1 MARGARSVRDAIGR
15 PVILLLGGG
24 MLGIDM
30 TLWAESVHAVGAGV
44 STVLVNVQVVILP
57 LLAFLVLGERVR
69 RTFVLAVPVMLVGV
83 ALAGGLVGEGVS
95 GPNPLR
101 GTVTALMAACAYAGY
116 ILFVRLGAG
125 EGQRFVPVAIATVG
139 AALTSFVLGS
149 SWQGVDLTPA
159 PVALAWLALLAV
171 VGQVIGWVLIASALP
186 RLPSSTGASILLLQP
201 VGAVLLAMLLLAE
214 RPAVL
219 QLVGCAVVIGAVALA
234 ARTRAAPPAPP
245 PSPTPRPEPE
255 PVGTGASSPG
265 GRRPVSFG
273 LTTMGNVSDPT
284 APRPPRSARCC
295 PTARGSTPSPSTT
308 ASSRS
313 PAACSPTA
321 RRRSASTASSPA
333 TGRAPSCSS
342 RPSRASSGRATAS
355 SACAAP
361 ACSPSATAQPTWLG
375 DRPPG

>member
-1 MARGARSVRDAIGR
+1 MPSPTTSARPASTSTALPARRIDARLVAVAGSLCIAFSPILIALADVTPGTATFFRCVLALPLLVPLAWWEWRRGSGRGATGSLGR

-24 MLGIDM
+24 MLGVDM
-30 TLWAESVHAVGAGV
+30 TLWAESVRAVGAGV

-95 GPNPLR
+95 GPDPLR

-255 PVGTGASSPG
+255 PVGTG
-265 GRRPVSFG
+265 PVE
-273 LTTMGNVSDPT
+273 
-284 APRPPRSARCC
+284 PR
-295 PTARGSTPSPSTT
+295 G
-308 ASSRS
+308 
-313 PAACSPTA
+313 
-321 RRRSASTASSPA
+321 
-333 TGRAPSCSS
+333 
-342 RPSRASSGRATAS
+342 
-355 SACAAP
+355 
-361 ACSPSATAQPTWLG
+361 
-375 DRPPG
+375 